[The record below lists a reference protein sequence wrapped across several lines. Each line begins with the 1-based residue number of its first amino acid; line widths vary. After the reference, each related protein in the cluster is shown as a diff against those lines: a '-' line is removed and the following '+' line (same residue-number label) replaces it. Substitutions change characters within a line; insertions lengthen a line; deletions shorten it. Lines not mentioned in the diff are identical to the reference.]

1 VARVGRIVGDL
12 KDFSG
17 QRPSGLQDVVDIN
30 SAVKKSTTLVAT
42 MIKKA
47 SSEFHAHYAEHLPTF
62 CGNAQRI
69 EQVIIN
75 LLVNACQAMAEK
87 RHLLR
92 VTTGYD
98 ASSHC
103 VYVEVE
109 DGGCGMEPEIISRI
123 TDPFFTSKRD
133 SGGTGL
139 GLSISDTIIREH
151 GGRLEFRSAPGAGT
165 VATMWIPCRSP
176 ESAPCE
182 AS

>member
-1 VARVGRIVGDL
+1 VGDL

-17 QRPSGLQDVVDIN
+17 QRPSGLEDMVDIN
-30 SAVKKSTTLVAT
+30 SVVKKSAALAAP

-47 SSEFHAHYAEHLPTF
+47 SSEFQQHYAEQLPPF

-87 RHLLR
+87 RNPLR

-98 ASSHC
+98 APSHS
-103 VYVEVE
+103 VFVQVE
-109 DGGCGMEPEIISRI
+109 DAGCGMEPEIIARI
-123 TDPFFTSKRD
+123 TDPFFTTKRD

-151 GGRLEFRSAPGAGT
+151 GGRLEFRSASGAGT
-165 VATMWIPCRSP
+165 VATIWIPCRSP
-176 ESAPCE
+176 ESATSE
-182 AS
+182 VS